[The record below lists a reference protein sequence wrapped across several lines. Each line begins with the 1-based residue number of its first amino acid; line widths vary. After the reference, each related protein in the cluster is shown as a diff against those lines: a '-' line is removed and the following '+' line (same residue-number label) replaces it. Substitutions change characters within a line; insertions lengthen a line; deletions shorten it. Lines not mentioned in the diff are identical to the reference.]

1 MCAST
6 WSQSAIDRAQS
17 LKNPSLVDW
26 LERGGKQV
34 CLVDDK
40 PCMRPTLVQTY
51 LQPTSQFNPSSEAT
65 LAEILTVSQCSDV
78 QSVQQILEN
87 SPLTGVYITPEQV
100 NALRELYQS
109 GWSIAAILEGKLGQK
124 RGGSWQKKKD
134 WLELLLCS

>member
-1 MCAST
+1 M
-6 WSQSAIDRAQS
+6 
-17 LKNPSLVDW
+17 
-26 LERGGKQV
+26 

-40 PCMRPTLVQTY
+40 PALRPTSARTY
-51 LQPTSQFNPSSEAT
+51 TQPTSQFNPSLEVET
-65 LAEILTVSQCSDV
+65 AEILTESLCSDV